1 MWKFGSSKKTYYFCT
16 RKSVIRPLGAI
27 AQLVEQRT
35 ENPCVPGSIP
45 GGTTRKAVSFE
56 TAFFVCSAVTR
67 QTRGEQPVLAAT
79 SQAHPLRKKE
89 KPPYLWFLLFRFSVL
104 CFTANKKSRYLRGNS
119 TFSTQPR
126 VFGSAQQASQPRVA
140 NAPIADGV
148 GEEGF
153 DARIDFRHSIGEMQH
168 SAQRRTIVD
177 KTLQ

>member
-1 MWKFGSSKKTYYFCT
+1 MSPVRFLVAPPLLAFPICT
-16 RKSVIRPLGAI
+16 LGAI

-45 GGTTRKAVSFE
+45 GGTTRKAVSKE
-56 TAFFVCSAVTR
+56 TAFFACSAITR
-67 QTRGEQPVLAAT
+67 QTHGEQPVLAAT
-79 SQAHPLRKKE
+79 SQAHPPTE
-89 KPPYLWFLLFRFSVL
+89 KGETTLFVVSPFPVFGTLLHSKQEVALPAR
-104 CFTANKKSRYLRGNS
+104 NS

-126 VFGSAQQASQPRVA
+126 VFSSAQQASQPRVA

-148 GEEGF
+148 GEEGL
-153 DARIDFRHSIGEMQH
+153 DARIDFRHAVGEVQH